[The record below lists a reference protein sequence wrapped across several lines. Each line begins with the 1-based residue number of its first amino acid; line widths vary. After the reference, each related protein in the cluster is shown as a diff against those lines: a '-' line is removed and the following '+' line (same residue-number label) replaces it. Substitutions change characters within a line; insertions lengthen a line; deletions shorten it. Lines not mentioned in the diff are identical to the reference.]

1 MSKTSSM
8 GRGIEAV
15 LAIGARHTSGLPGG
29 TAADIATDLG
39 RDRSQV
45 SRSLRTAEQEGF
57 LARTVKRSYALDWSV
72 FTDAQLLT
80 ERRLQSDGGTALEAL
95 AAETDEA
102 CFLGVLRGDSTVTI
116 GESVPAGSNLVG
128 SWLGRPYPA
137 YCSDA
142 GQAALWE
149 TPDAQVRSV
158 FSKVEF
164 IRHGPNTPAGVEEF
178 LARRQD
184 AWRRGYSIVDEEAE
198 PGLYSLAVPVRDF
211 KSDVV
216 AALQIVGIK
225 ERLEPRRE
233 FCAAALMAQGQWLES
248 RLGYQGRD

>member
-102 CFLGVLRGDSTVTI
+102 CFLGV
-116 GESVPAGSNLVG
+116 
-128 SWLGRPYPA
+128 
-137 YCSDA
+137 
-142 GQAALWE
+142 
-149 TPDAQVRSV
+149 
-158 FSKVEF
+158 
-164 IRHGPNTPAGVEEF
+164 
-178 LARRQD
+178 
-184 AWRRGYSIVDEEAE
+184 
-198 PGLYSLAVPVRDF
+198 
-211 KSDVV
+211 
-216 AALQIVGIK
+216 
-225 ERLEPRRE
+225 
-233 FCAAALMAQGQWLES
+233 
-248 RLGYQGRD
+248 